1 MEKQN
6 IIFLELSEFKEVE
19 KTGLTYIN
27 LNLSQSSTIKYNID
41 ILSNE
46 LSKCS
51 EIETLILDLQ
61 GQYLQDPHLMALF
74 ENLPQFINLSTF
86 QINLIQNN
94 IQKYGAN
101 ILGQFLRKCQKLTNI
116 KLDFFFN
123 SADSSVFT
131 ELIEAIG
138 SIKGIQYLEMMFGNN
153 DTKDDIT
160 FHLSKSLCNLSN
172 QLISLVIGLSENQI
186 GFEGGNQIGRAL
198 SNQQNLKNLELWLY
212 KNQIGDKG
220 VTCIAAGLTNCTQ
233 LTSLVFNLYKN
244 GIGDEGSHQIGLALG
259 KCQNLKELE
268 LYLSKNQISDIG
280 LQSIAL
286 GLRNCI
292 LVTKVLI
299 SFNENKIGDI
309 GVLAISQA
317 LAFYRNILHLEL
329 WLQINQI
336 SDQGMLGLTQNLKYC
351 TQLKQLTFNLN
362 ENNITDEG
370 YKTLD
375 LCLESLPKLYSL
387 ECWFQQQKDIL
398 NVLIYQY
405 LLYVQ
410 SNNFS
415 SSEKILKSKEI
426 LSCMNIKV
434 LTLNTSQS
442 IICSHS
448 YETSSFQS
456 NFLRSLS
463 INVAFAQKIVFK
475 KLLITHALF
484 DQIPKLQYEKSEPF
498 IYKAQFHN
506 FTGIKS
512 AIIILKNS
520 IFSIKSGFSIN
531 QLICRSTPIIKITI
545 YDFQQCDFF
554 LLMALIPKAKDL
566 RY

>member
-172 QLISLVIGLSENQI
+172 QLISLVIGLS
-186 GFEGGNQIGRAL
+186 
-198 SNQQNLKNLELWLY
+198 
-212 KNQIGDKG
+212 
-220 VTCIAAGLTNCTQ
+220 
-233 LTSLVFNLYKN
+233 KN